1 MYKKLQLWTIKR
13 NVFLE
18 KLSRST
24 FWVVRY
30 CPRCFLSYFDT
41 FLNLHQ
47 LVYPPSQLKAPLC
60 SDVANVDFSIWKK
73 KISQMQKMHF
83 CRLWN
88 IWSIFITLFNTSST
102 YLSPSKMTNISFK
115 VSLEISQKKFGS
127 KNHNSKYHRGFR

>member
-1 MYKKLQLWTIKR
+1 MIFPNFSQPTTTHVHNDANNRDSTKFPKAGQLWVNQWDSNVHTR
-13 NVFLE
+13 NYNFEQLNKMFFLE

-83 CRLWN
+83 CRL
-88 IWSIFITLFNTSST
+88 
-102 YLSPSKMTNISFK
+102 
-115 VSLEISQKKFGS
+115 
-127 KNHNSKYHRGFR
+127 